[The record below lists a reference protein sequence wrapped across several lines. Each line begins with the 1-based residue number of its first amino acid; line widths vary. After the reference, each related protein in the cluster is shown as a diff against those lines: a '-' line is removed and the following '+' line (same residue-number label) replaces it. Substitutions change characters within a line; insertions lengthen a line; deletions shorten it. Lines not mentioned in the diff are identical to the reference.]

1 MKILVFGA
9 TGRVGQSFVQKSL
22 KNGHEL
28 TVFVRNKQKIDSFQN
43 NVHVI
48 EGDIYD
54 KDAFEKLKKTEFD
67 IVVNVIGADPLKPS
81 TIFTDTTKIILKLLQ
96 NTSDKLY
103 VGITGTAQMPQT
115 FFGKISISVLK
126 KTPVKNGII
135 DHQHAF
141 ELISAQKYAKYALV
155 GCPYIKNGDER
166 MKFKK
171 SDKFNGGFKTICP
184 DDVATMLLEQAEH
197 PSINKIVGIWY

>member
-28 TVFVRNKQKIDSFQN
+28 TVFVRNKQKINAVQS
-43 NVHVI
+43 NVQII

-54 KDAFEKLKKTEFD
+54 GDAFDKLKKVEFD
-67 IVVNVIGADPLKPS
+67 VVVNVIGADPLKPS
-81 TIFTDTTKIILKLLQ
+81 TIFTDTTKLIMKLLQ
-96 NTSDKLY
+96 NNKDKLY
-103 VGITGTAQMPQT
+103 VGITGTAQMPKT
-115 FFGKISISVLK
+115 FFGKISISILK

-141 ELISAQKYAKYALV
+141 ELISGQKYAKYALV
-155 GCPYIKNGDER
+155 GCPYIKDGVE
-166 MKFKK
+166 KKKLKK
-171 SDKFNGGFKTICP
+171 SDKFSGGFKIIYP

-197 PSINKIVGIWY
+197 PSNNKIVGIWY